1 MANVD
6 REIWRWVVGYEGLY
20 MASNHGRV
28 MSVPITQERSNRK
41 YHKSGM
47 EVTHHDNGRGYRV
60 LSLYRNGVQDQ
71 RTVHRLVA
79 EAFID
84 NPKNLPEVNHK
95 DGNKANNDVK
105 NLEWVTK
112 SENVQHAVAELDA
125 FGFNRTLTEEQVI
138 AIREDTRTEAEI
150 GKEYGLCQKTINAIK
165 TGKTYKSFG
174 GTTKRVGRER
184 QRKLTREQILDIRT
198 SKLSGVELAKKYGF
212 SAPTICKI
220 RRGERYKEVE

>member
-1 MANVD
+1 MVSS
-6 REIWRWVVGYEGLY
+6 Y
-20 MASNHGRV
+20 GRV
-28 MSVPITQERSNRK
+28 MSVPITQERNNRA
-41 YHKSGM
+41 YHKSGT
-47 EVTHHDNGRGYRV
+47 EITHHDNGRGYRV

-95 DGNKANNDVK
+95 DGNKSNNKVK

-112 SENVQHAVAELDA
+112 SENVQHAVTELDA
-125 FGFNRTLTEEQVI
+125 FWFNRTLTEEQVI

-150 GKEYGLCQKTINAIK
+150 GKEYGLSQGTINAIK
-165 TGKTYKSFG
+165 TGMTYKLFG
-174 GTTKRVGRER
+174 GPIGRAGRKR
-184 QRKLTREQILDIRT
+184 QRKLTREQVLDIRT
-198 SKLSGVELAKKYGF
+198 SELSGIELAEKYGV

-220 RRGERYKEVE
+220 KRGERYKEGE

>member
-1 MANVD
+1 MD
-6 REIWRWVVGYEGLY
+6 KEIWRLVVGYEGLY
-20 MASNHGRV
+20 MVSSYGRV
-28 MSVPITQERSNRK
+28 MSVPITQERNNRT
-41 YHKSGM
+41 YHKSGT
-47 EVTHHDNGRGYRV
+47 EIAHHDNGRGYRV
-60 LSLYRNGVQDQ
+60 LSLCRNGVQDQ

-95 DGNKANNDVK
+95 DGNKSNNEVK

-112 SENVQHAVAELDA
+112 SENVRHAITELDA

-150 GKEYGLCQKTINAIK
+150 GKEYGLSQRTINAIR

-174 GTTKRVGRER
+174 GPTGRVGRKR
-184 QRKLTREQILDIRT
+184 QRKLTREQVLDIRT
-198 SKLSGVELAKKYGF
+198 SELSGVELAEKYGV